1 MGSKKD
7 LAHLVWYLKWV
18 ASLILFTGLTIRIL
32 DVTGD
37 YRYYDQGITLVGSAI
52 WVWVGIIWKDNSVVL
67 TNAPYVIML
76 TGSLIANAIYSMN

>member
-1 MGSKKD
+1 MGSKEG
-7 LAHLVWYLKWV
+7 LARLAWYLKWV

-52 WVWVGIIWKDNSVVL
+52 WVCVGIIWKDNSVVL
-67 TNAPYVIML
+67 TNGPYVIML
-76 TGSLIANAIYSMN
+76 MGSLIATMI